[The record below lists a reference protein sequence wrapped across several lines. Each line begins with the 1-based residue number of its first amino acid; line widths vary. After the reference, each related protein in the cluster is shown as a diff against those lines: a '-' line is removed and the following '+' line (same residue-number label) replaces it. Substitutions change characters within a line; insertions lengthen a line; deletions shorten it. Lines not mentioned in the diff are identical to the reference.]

1 MNTNKAIYFDMDGTI
16 ADLYTV
22 KDWLPKLQREDA
34 TPYAEAKPMLK
45 LNVLARKLNTLQRNG
60 YKLGIVSWLCK
71 GGSYKY
77 NKQVTA
83 TKQKWLDTHLKS
95 VNWDEIHIVKYGTPK
110 HKIVNNPQG
119 ILFDDEEQNR
129 KAWTGTAYDEK
140 EILKVLKNV
149 S

>member
-1 MNTNKAIYFDMDGTI
+1 MNTNKTIYFDMDGTI
-16 ADLYTV
+16 ADLYAV
-22 KDWLPKLQREDA
+22 NNWLPKLQAGDPA
-34 TPYAEAKPMLK
+34 PYAEAKPMVK
-45 LNVLARKLNTLQRNG
+45 LNTLARKLNTLQRNG

-71 GGSYKY
+71 GGSYEY

-83 TKQKWLDTHLKS
+83 TKQKWLNTHLKS
-95 VNWDEIHIVKYGTPK
+95 VKWDEIHIVKYGTPK

-119 ILFDDEEQNR
+119 ILFDDEERNR
-129 KAWTGTAYDEK
+129 KAWTGIAYDEK